1 MTDKRVLVIDDEWN
15 MRNLLRIYL
24 RKEGYQ
30 VTEASSGREGL
41 ECLGREAYDLVVLDI
56 MMPDMDGW
64 QVCAKIREGSVTPVL
79 MLTARSDTRDKVNGL
94 KLGADDYVTKP
105 FEPEELLA
113 RAEALIRRSRQQPVS
128 GNPTKPVVQVD
139 IGGLA
144 VYPEAREIRIH
155 GSLVEFTPKEF
166 DMLALLAKNPGR
178 AYSRDSLVELLWG
191 YDFSGETRVVDTHIK
206 NIREKT
212 QKAGLSYNPI
222 QTVWGLGYKY
232 NLPGPGGSHEKH

>member
-1 MTDKRVLVIDDEWN
+1 
-15 MRNLLRIYL
+15 MRNLLRIYF

-30 VTEASSGREGL
+30 VTEAASGREGL
-41 ECLGREAYDLVVLDI
+41 ERLGQADYDLVLLDV
-56 MMPDMDGW
+56 MMPELDGW
-64 QVCAKIREGSVTPVL
+64 QVCAEIRVLTATPIL
-79 MLTARSDTRDKVNGL
+79 MLTARTDTRDKVNGL

-113 RAEALIRRSRQQPVS
+113 RAEALIRRYRQQPV
-128 GNPTKPVVQVD
+128 PQIE

-155 GSLVEFTPKEF
+155 GALVDFTPKEF

-191 YDFSGETRVVDTHIK
+191 YDFPGETRVVDTHIK

-222 QTVWGLGYKY
+222 QTVWGVGYKF
-232 NLPGPGGSHEKH
+232 NLPEPGGSHEKH

>member
-41 ECLGREAYDLVVLDI
+41 HRLDQAAYDLVVLDI

-64 QVCAKIREGSVTPVL
+64 QVCAKIREVSAVPVL
-79 MLTARSDTRDKVNGL
+79 MLTARSDTRDKVSGL

-113 RAEALIRRSRQQPVS
+113 RAEALIRRSRQQMAS
-128 GNPTKPVVQVD
+128 GSPATPGPQTE

-144 VYPEAREIRIH
+144 VYPEAREIRIN

-166 DMLALLAKNPGR
+166 DMLAILAKNPGR
-178 AYSRDSLVELLWG
+178 AYSRESLVELLWG
-191 YDFSGETRVVDTHIK
+191 YDFPGETRVVDTHIK

-212 QKAGLSYNPI
+212 QKAGLSYNPV
-222 QTVWGLGYKY
+222 QTVWGVGYKF
-232 NLPGPGGSHEKH
+232 NLPTPGGSHERH

>member
-41 ECLGREAYDLVVLDI
+41 DLLVQEPYDLVVLDI

-64 QVCAKIREGSVTPVL
+64 QVCATIREVSAVPVL
-79 MLTARSDTRDKVNGL
+79 MLTARSDTRDKVSGL

-113 RAEALIRRSRQQPVS
+113 RVEALIRRSRQQTVAGSLAIPV
-128 GNPTKPVVQVD
+128 PQIE

-155 GSLVEFTPKEF
+155 GSLVECTPKEF

-178 AYSRDSLVELLWG
+178 AYSRESLVELLWG
-191 YDFSGETRVVDTHIK
+191 YDFPGETRVVDTHIK

-212 QKAGLSYNPI
+212 QKAGLSYNPV
-222 QTVWGLGYKY
+222 QTVWGVGYKF
-232 NLPGPGGSHEKH
+232 NLPTPGGSHERH